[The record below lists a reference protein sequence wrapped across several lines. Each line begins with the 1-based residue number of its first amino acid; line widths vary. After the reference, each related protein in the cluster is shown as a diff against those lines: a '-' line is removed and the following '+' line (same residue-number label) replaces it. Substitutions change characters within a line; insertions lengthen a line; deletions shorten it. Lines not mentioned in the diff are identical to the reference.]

1 MRRSSLL
8 VMAAAALIA
17 CLPATASAQPLP
29 VDYNFFAGIPNELAD
44 PGGSLPGSN
53 DWSCR
58 PSAVH
63 PNPVVLIHGTAG
75 GAQTNWGAYVPLLA
89 NEGYCVFALNY
100 GALDVPWPLS
110 AMGGMRPIAESG
122 AQLAAFVE
130 RVRSATGARQV
141 DFLSHSQGSLVGS
154 YYLKRLDGAETVDKF
169 VSLAGPWL
177 GVYGDQMN
185 VWRTVGQRL
194 GVAADDLD
202 RMVSAGV
209 CSPCSELMGGSA
221 FMRALNA
228 DGVYVPGVAYTNIA
242 TVYDEIATPYTSGL
256 VAGPN
261 AVNIVVQDGCP
272 ADFSEHLAI
281 AGSQR
286 AAGYVLNALDPA
298 RQAAVPCEF
307 VPPFTG

>member
-1 MRRSSLL
+1 
-8 VMAAAALIA
+8 
-17 CLPATASAQPLP
+17 
-29 VDYNFFAGIPNELAD
+29 
-44 PGGSLPGSN
+44 
-53 DWSCR
+53 
-58 PSAVH
+58 
-63 PNPVVLIHGTAG
+63 
-75 GAQTNWGAYVPLLA
+75 
-89 NEGYCVFALNY
+89 
-100 GALDVPWPLS
+100 
-110 AMGGMRPIAESG
+110 
-122 AQLAAFVE
+122 
-130 RVRSATGARQV
+130 
-141 DFLSHSQGSLVGS
+141 
-154 YYLKRLDGAETVDKF
+154 
-169 VSLAGPWL
+169 
-177 GVYGDQMN
+177 
-185 VWRTVGQRL
+185 